1 MRKGMTIVAAAV
13 ILLVACG
20 YPLAAW
26 GREIHKEF
34 DGVKSVKL
42 STVSGDCIIKS
53 HRSDKVIVDLV
64 YEVDPEDAIDFK
76 FDERRGKLVIKE
88 RWHGSSSSSHVIWT
102 LTVPEEAEIDFSTA
116 SGDIEVTGPIGE
128 IEASTASG
136 DIELDNVSGE
146 VDVSTASGDVTIIK
160 GDGEMNISTASGDV
174 EGAEIKGEM
183 EISTASGEIEIAD
196 SRGLFELSCAS
207 GEITA
212 DNIAVEG
219 ASSFSTA
226 SGSVK
231 VVLAE
236 TSEHDLSLSA
246 ASGDVTLD
254 YNGNPVVGYF
264 EFEARKRRAS
274 IKCPFDF
281 DDEEEFEKWDQMY
294 VRKSF
299 TRKGDNPAIYL
310 STASGKIVL
319 KK

>member
-1 MRKGMTIVAAAV
+1 MRKGMTVVVVAM
-13 ILLVACG
+13 ILVLACG
-20 YPLAAW
+20 YPLAA
-26 GREIHKEF
+26 REKEIHKEF

-42 STVSGDCIIKS
+42 STVSGDCIIKT

-102 LTVPEEAEIDFSTA
+102 LTVPEETEIDFSTA

-136 DIELDNVSGE
+136 DIELDNVSG
-146 VDVSTASGDVTIIK
+146 DIKVSTASGDVTIIR
-160 GDGEMNISTASGDV
+160 GDGEMKISTASGDV
-174 EGAEIKGEM
+174 EGADIKGEM

-196 SRGLFELSCAS
+196 SRGFFELSCAS

-212 DNIAVEG
+212 DNITVEG
-219 ASSFSTA
+219 SSSFSTA

-231 VVLAE
+231 VILAE
-236 TSEHDLSLSA
+236 TSEYDLSLSA

-264 EFEARKRRAS
+264 EFEARKRRAN

-281 DDEEEFEKWDQMY
+281 DDEEEFEKWDQKY

-299 TRKGDNPAIYL
+299 SRKGDNPAIYL
-310 STASGKIVL
+310 STSSGKIVL